1 MSDVPNW
8 TPVAN
13 ALLGTWPSQ
22 TAAWG
27 KQGIAA
33 YLSEL
38 GARGVG
44 PDQALLAIRSYD
56 PDADFPPSAA
66 KLAQVARRD
75 PGAPTG
81 LEVVAILW
89 SQGGVMHA
97 RAGYPAGGW
106 RGLDAREEADDQAR
120 LDAATRHHPRV
131 IAFIESVGLDSLK
144 ARDPRGEQYG
154 EANRH
159 WICREW
165 DAFTEKANER
175 GVAALLAGSHIDPLA
190 ALKRAQSMTSRLELV
205 GGEPIETGVAS

>member
-1 MSDVPNW
+1 MSEHDW
-8 TPVAN
+8 KPVAN

-22 TAAWG
+22 VNSWGPEVLAAFC
-27 KQGIAA
+27 A
-33 YLSEL
+33 EL
-38 GARGVG
+38 ASRGVG
-44 PDQALLAIRSYD
+44 PTQALLAIRSYD

-89 SQGGVMHA
+89 AQGGVMHA
-97 RAGYPAGGW
+97 RAPYPAGGW

-120 LDAATRHHPRV
+120 LDAATGHHPRV
-131 IAFIESVGLDSLK
+131 VAFIESVGLDALR

-165 DAFTEKANER
+165 DSFSEMVNER
-175 GVAALLAGSHIDPLA
+175 GIAEVLSGSHIDPLA
-190 ALKRAQSMTSRLELV
+190 SLKRAQSMTSRPELT
-205 GGEPIETGVAS
+205 GGEPIETGATA